1 MPDTN
6 TQPQAA
12 EDLTIEERIERMAER
27 LREIKAIAT
36 TRPGEDPGMMAVRLA
51 RVESI
56 AGRATEYAAPM
67 AEMPEDEPAMS
78 L

>member
-6 TQPQAA
+6 TQTQAA
-12 EDLTIEERIERMAER
+12 EDLTIEERLERMAEQLMEVR
-27 LREIKAIAT
+27 AIAT

-51 RVESI
+51 RIETI
-56 AGRATEYAAPM
+56 AGRAAEYAAP
-67 AEMPEDEPAMS
+67 ALEAPVDEPDMS